1 MTCLKDIQIQALADG
16 EGGADDR
23 RHAVECPRC
32 AARLHERRLLMTSVQ
47 QALDPPVTVPAALAG
62 RVDEIFRLKADAAQK
77 GHGATRLRVEQRGS
91 RRLMY
96 SGLAVAAAT
105 LVAVLVVA
113 PMMKSTTTVSAA
125 EILAKS
131 ADALSA
137 PVSSG
142 IEILEYELVL
152 EGVPKEMLADQ
163 VDGTYKVWQAI
174 DHDVPGRFRFA
185 SYTSDGRMLTSI
197 AEDPLAKRRV
207 ASFPSEGQPYR
218 FEMSLP
224 ANATNM
230 SLPELQR
237 LHMQASITMMQ
248 ASGNQLLETIDGP
261 RGKLYRIETPHA
273 AGPGTSPLW
282 DLTEG
287 RVLIDATDYS
297 IVEFAVRGTFFKQ
310 SYSMS
315 YKLIHHT
322 FAAAVPPDAFAVPRQ
337 AGEIVV
343 AGEGTTLPTHDIV
356 VLALRELTRV
366 KRGQ

>member
-1 MTCLKDIQIQALADG
+1 MTCLNDIQIQALADG

-62 RVDEIFRLKADAAQK
+62 RVDEIFRPKAEAAQK

-113 PMMKSTTTVSAA
+113 PMVMLKSTTTVSAA

-152 EGVPKEMLADQ
+152 EGVPKEMRPDQ

-174 DHDVPGRFRFA
+174 DHNVPGRFRFA

-197 AEDPLAKRRV
+197 AEDPLTKRRV
-207 ASFPSEGQPYR
+207 ASFPSEGQ
-218 FEMSLP
+218 
-224 ANATNM
+224 
-230 SLPELQR
+230 
-237 LHMQASITMMQ
+237 
-248 ASGNQLLETIDGP
+248 
-261 RGKLYRIETPHA
+261 
-273 AGPGTSPLW
+273 
-282 DLTEG
+282 
-287 RVLIDATDYS
+287 
-297 IVEFAVRGTFFKQ
+297 
-310 SYSMS
+310 
-315 YKLIHHT
+315 
-322 FAAAVPPDAFAVPRQ
+322 
-337 AGEIVV
+337 
-343 AGEGTTLPTHDIV
+343 
-356 VLALRELTRV
+356 
-366 KRGQ
+366 

>member
-1 MTCLKDIQIQALADG
+1 MTCLNDIQIQALADG

-32 AARLHERRLLMTSVQ
+32 AARLHERRLLMTSV
-47 QALDPPVTVPAALAG
+47 
-62 RVDEIFRLKADAAQK
+62 
-77 GHGATRLRVEQRGS
+77 
-91 RRLMY
+91 
-96 SGLAVAAAT
+96 
-105 LVAVLVVA
+105 
-113 PMMKSTTTVSAA
+113 
-125 EILAKS
+125 
-131 ADALSA
+131 
-137 PVSSG
+137 
-142 IEILEYELVL
+142 
-152 EGVPKEMLADQ
+152 
-163 VDGTYKVWQAI
+163 WQAI
-174 DHDVPGRFRFA
+174 DHNVPGRFRFA

-197 AEDPLAKRRV
+197 AEDPLTKRRV

-261 RGKLYRIETPHA
+261 HGKLYRIETPHA

-297 IVEFAVRGTFFKQ
+297 IVEFAVRGSFFKQ

-315 YKLIHHT
+315 YKLINHT

-337 AGEIVV
+337 AGEI
-343 AGEGTTLPTHDIV
+343 
-356 VLALRELTRV
+356 
-366 KRGQ
+366 